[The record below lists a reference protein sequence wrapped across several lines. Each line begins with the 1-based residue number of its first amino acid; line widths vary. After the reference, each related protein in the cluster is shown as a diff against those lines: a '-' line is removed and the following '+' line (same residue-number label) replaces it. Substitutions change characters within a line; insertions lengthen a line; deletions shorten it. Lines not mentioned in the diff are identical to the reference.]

1 VSEVDLRTLFE
12 RFGTISAV
20 KVVRDKFTATSL
32 GYGFIKFESPDAAVA
47 ACSALNG
54 YQVENKRLKVAIARP
69 QSREITRANLYIS
82 GLPSQWGETEL
93 TELMSPYG
101 KVIECRVLSDPPSA
115 KQSRG
120 VGFCRFD
127 THENAQ
133 AAITALHGNIPPGG
147 TSKLNVKLAD
157 PPKDT
162 RRGGGGSF
170 GGGGYGPMGG
180 RGYGFGSMYPGYA
193 MPYSPSPYQSFGRK
207 SNGGGGTPKP
217 QSYPGVC
224 LFIYHLTPDC
234 TEHTLQQLFSNY
246 GTVLSAKVMK
256 DLHTGRNKGFG
267 FVNMMNDQQA
277 QLAISSLNG
286 YQMGLN
292 FLKVSYK
299 K

>member
-1 VSEVDLRTLFE
+1 
-12 RFGTISAV
+12 
-20 KVVRDKFTATSL
+20 
-32 GYGFIKFESPDAAVA
+32 
-47 ACSALNG
+47 
-54 YQVENKRLKVAIARP
+54 
-69 QSREITRANLYIS
+69 
-82 GLPSQWGETEL
+82 
-93 TELMSPYG
+93 MSSYG
-101 KVIECRVLSDPPSA
+101 KVIECRVLAPDRKIDTPRSTLDDPNS
-115 KQSRG
+115 KYRG

-127 THENAQ
+127 THDNAQ
-133 AAITALHGNIPPGG
+133 AAINGLHGNVPRGS
-147 TSKLNVKLAD
+147 TNKLNVKLAD
-157 PPKDT
+157 PPKDV
-162 RRGGGGSF
+162 RRGFAYATTNGNNNNNNDYRYSQYGQRNSYGYGSGGGSSPIYT
-170 GGGGYGPMGG
+170 GYGV
-180 RGYGFGSMYPGYA
+180 
-193 MPYSPSPYQSFGRK
+193 PYSPPLSYQNYNGRK
-207 SNGGGGTPKP
+207 SGSMTMNYSGSNSPRT

-234 TEHTLQQLFSNY
+234 NEHTLQQLFSNY